1 MSINYNWIPWFFN
14 QVGIGQ
20 RDNSIPKRPQR
31 LFVEIALVLLII
43 LLGVIRVN
51 AQTTLI
57 NPSGDGGFNNGTTFT
72 ANGWTVANEGNNDS
86 KWEVGSAGSMSG
98 TAAYISNDG
107 GATNTYSSYAG
118 RTVFFYR
125 NVTVPAGQTAMKLT
139 FNSKSGAS
147 YGAGW
152 QVWAAPITQTI
163 TGSDNETTG
172 SALNA
177 NATWEGAT
185 LISYNHAEQTTAT
198 ATTAFIPASFAGT
211 TFRLIFVWTI
221 NPWSEAVAPA
231 MAIDNISLTSRTP
244 LEISAATSGNWSAAS
259 TWDGGIVPTLAD
271 DVIIQANQ
279 TVTIDVKAAG
289 AANVYIAGL
298 NAILKFDPTYTI
310 INSFTI
316 TNDLVIS
323 GLGAKFLVNSG
334 SQGHSLIVGH
344 NIDVVNNAR
353 LDISTGS
360 YAAHDG
366 ALTLNGTEVQTINV
380 DASSFFG
387 GTSLTSQN
395 NTNTS
400 GVLNQLFV
408 TNTSTAIPNVIW
420 QVAKIRINNILNISS
435 GKISL
440 GTSKF
445 IIGNYSSLN
454 NVNCAAGSGFMPGT
468 VSRWQNSNYY
478 NIDNINPGQDFPAG
492 FNDYSGVFY
501 PFLSNSGQNRTAYFL
516 SSDYPSTN
524 GEVAITYTDSNSVTT
539 GLNVNDNGYVIN
551 NRYNG
556 KWTVTTPQ
564 SDGTGSGSIIFSTSG
579 SLSFGVYANG
589 GFEAKDATSRLM
601 YANAAITGSTHQ
613 NGTTTPFVFRK
624 NLTLAQLTA
633 ASLYVGIKGTAVADF
648 SAPITSAQ
656 TGSWS
661 ATSTWVGGV
670 VPTCSNAVVI
680 ANGHIVTVNSDS
692 FAANVL
698 VKLGGTLVNTLGT
711 LKVGCTNND
720 AVFANYGTNT
730 VSGGKVL
737 VNGCVTH
744 KNGSHFNQTGGDII
758 VDGNN
763 NGDVATSAGTGST
776 LFKIETSLLNL
787 TGGKITIVDPLVNY
801 NPAVVTTPNS
811 TGFSLPTFGETGI
824 YEPWPS
830 YYGATSGDTS
840 IYSYAP
846 AFVGQIITGG
856 TIAPGTTVTGV
867 LPGDWFNP
875 PTILL
880 SHPITGDMT
889 GEETLYF
896 SIMNNGGSGILLFD
910 NGNANSLAVGQTV
923 SGPGIQPGTTI
934 TDVFVDW
941 DPSVPSKIGLS
952 QPISGLSTSPIT
964 APVTINIVISVS
976 AGDNAIVVMDASN
989 IKQGDIVTGSGI
1001 IPGTYVTEVNGSL
1014 VKLSEPTASGVP
1026 NALTMSYYRPNNA
1039 SSGAFIYASDK
1050 DYVAGLNHTLQI
1062 GDGISIQKG
1071 AITTNGFNCQFQ
1083 QGGGLLSLGN
1093 LTVNA
1098 LDGANRFMNVSNNF
1112 INAGSLFNVQ
1122 NTLTITSGSEFRKVQ
1137 GNGSIFL
1144 GGSIIN
1150 NGKFRT
1156 TQGGTSV
1163 IFGNYKKGQYSPA
1176 IKPTSL
1182 PQVISG
1188 SGTFTNDLW
1197 YLNELNVGAERYA
1210 ALSTLA
1216 VNNTSTDGVSI
1227 LVPNFRIIQSL
1238 TMDAGIIHT
1247 TTQSPILIGANADL
1261 SGYSSVSGNFGP
1273 TTYVD
1278 GPMSISTDKA
1288 SSNTAQAKLF
1298 PLGKNGNYCPISMG
1312 AAGGV
1317 DMMAEL
1323 FTTNTGT
1330 VNPLHAAHLSKN
1342 RWKLRRL
1349 DTLGT
1354 FDSFTIKMS
1363 NGSTP
1368 VNEDNLIVQASTD
1381 QGTYDTV
1388 LGATSFDPAPWD
1400 TNMPTILLEG
1410 DQPGT
1415 SFTGNFSYATC
1426 PTCPAPETPA
1436 TPTVLAGTI
1445 SVSNANV
1452 CEAKAATA
1460 TAAEVTN
1467 TTTLTLNGNLGVIT
1481 WYKSID
1487 GGLKWA
1493 KTPGTTTTLTVLNLK
1508 VTTLF
1513 KVRSTVGTLYAETA
1527 PVAINV
1533 TLAAT
1538 AGTITPS
1545 SDGIAKVSKVCM
1557 GNDLQFVSTK
1567 HKADVIQW
1575 QYSTDKIN
1583 WTNVGTNAA
1592 VYSMYNVQGAANS
1605 KFYIRTVNYN
1615 GTCSQKESAAVMIT
1629 ISGPSVPGA
1638 ISGGKPIC
1646 SGTGGTLTL
1655 SGYVGTIQW
1664 MYSTN
1669 GGTTYTDVAAG
1680 TYPSFTT
1687 ASTGKT
1693 GTLIATNVTA
1703 TTLFKARVTNGVCS
1717 TTYSN
1722 EQAFTTGITS
1732 AAGTISGTATVC
1744 SGTGSTLTLSGAVG
1758 SIQWEKSPV
1767 VNGIPTNVWTAISGK
1782 TSTILAT
1789 GNLTASAAYRAAVTI
1804 CSPASHSNTFIV
1816 VVDKAAAKP
1825 LSQNVTTPS
1834 GASATLALCNTF
1846 NVAKTLTVGAGS
1858 FGTVTWERSSDGVNF
1873 HTISGSG
1880 NATTYTINQAMASA
1894 AGTLNYYR
1902 AKFTTSCDVM
1912 YSAAVKL
1919 YYKTCVV
1926 AKEETA
1932 TLKPALKVVVYPNP
1946 YTENFKFDVTTS
1958 SEEKVGFAVY
1968 DMMGRLIE
1976 QTEVSPNDVN
1986 ELLFGDHYPSGIY
1999 NIIFTQG
2006 AEVKA
2011 LRVIRR

>member
-1 MSINYNWIPWFFN
+1 MSINYNWISRFFN
-14 QVGIGQ
+14 QGNEGQ
-20 RDNSIPKRPQR
+20 MDNSIYRTPQKSFVKNVMA
-31 LFVEIALVLLII
+31 LFVVLTGII
-43 LLGVIRVN
+43 GAN

-57 NPSGDGGFNNGTTFT
+57 NAAGDGGFNNGATFQ
-72 ANGWTVANEGNNDS
+72 ANGWAVANEGSNDS
-86 KWEVGSAGSMSG
+86 KWEVGTAGSMTG

-107 GATNTYSSYAG
+107 GVTNNYSAYSG

-125 NVTVPAGQTAMKLT
+125 NVTVPAGETAMKLT
-139 FNSKSGAS
+139 FNSKSGAT
-147 YGAGW
+147 YGTGW
-152 QVWAAPITQTI
+152 QVWAAPVTQTI
-163 TGSDNETTG
+163 VGADTETTG
-172 SALNA
+172 NALNA
-177 NATWEGAT
+177 NATWAGAT
-185 LISYNHAEQTTAT
+185 LISYNHDGQAITT

-211 TFRLIFVWTI
+211 TFRLIFVWTT
-221 NPWSEAVAPA
+221 NPWSEAVTPA
-231 MAIDNISLTSRTP
+231 MAIDTISLTSRVP
-244 LEISAATSGNWSAAS
+244 QEISAATSGNWSAAA
-259 TWDGGIVPTLAD
+259 TWDGGVIPTPGD
-271 DVIIQANQ
+271 DVIIQTGQ
-279 TVTIDVKAAG
+279 TVTIDTKFAG
-289 AANVYIAGL
+289 AANVYIAGT
-298 NAILKFDPTYTI
+298 NAVLKFDASLTFANP
-310 INSFTI
+310 FTI
-316 TNDLVIS
+316 ANDLLIS
-323 GLGAKFLVNSG
+323 GAGSKFTVYGG
-334 SQGHSLIVGH
+334 SQGHPLSVGH
-344 NIDVVNNAR
+344 NIDVVNGGR
-353 LDISTGS
+353 LDISGGS
-360 YAAHDG
+360 YAKYDG
-366 ALTLNGTEVQTINV
+366 ALILNGSDVQTVNV
-380 DASSFFG
+380 D
-387 GTSLTSQN
+387 GTSFLGGLTLTSQN
-395 NTNTS
+395 STNTS

-408 TNTSTAIPNVIW
+408 NNTSTATPNIIW
-420 QVAKIRINNILNISS
+420 NVAKIRINNMLEIAS

-445 IIGNYSSLN
+445 IIGNYSAVN
-454 NVNCAAGSGFMPGT
+454 NMTCAAGSGFLSGT

-492 FNDYSGVFY
+492 FNDYGGVFY

-524 GEVAITYTDSNSVTT
+524 GEVAITYTDSTSVTT
-539 GLNVNDNGYVIN
+539 GLNVNDNGYAIN

-556 KWTVTTPQ
+556 KWTVSTPQ
-564 SDGTGSGSIIFSTSG
+564 SDGTGSGSIIFNTYG
-579 SLSFGVYANG
+579 SLGFGVYANG

-624 NLTLAQLTA
+624 NLTLAQVTA
-633 ASLYVGIKGTAVADF
+633 APLYVGIKGTAVADF
-648 SAPITSAQ
+648 STPITSAQ

-670 VPTCSNAVVI
+670 VPSCTNSVVI
-680 ANGHIVTVNSDS
+680 ANGHTVTVNSDS
-692 FAANVL
+692 FAANVM
-698 VKLGGTLVNTLGT
+698 VKLGGTLANTLGT

-737 VNGCVTH
+737 VNGCVNH
-744 KNGSHFNQTGGDII
+744 KNGSHFNQTGGEII

-776 LFKIETSLLNL
+776 LFKIETNLLNL

-801 NPAVVTTPNS
+801 NPAVVSTTNS

-846 AFVGQIITGG
+846 VFVGQTVSGG
-856 TIAPGTTVTGV
+856 TIAPGTTVIGS

-880 SHPITGDMT
+880 SQPITGDMN

-896 SIMNNGGSGILLFD
+896 STMNNGGSGILLFD
-910 NGNANSLAVGQTV
+910 NGNANSLAVGQAV

-934 TDVFVDW
+934 TGVYVDW
-941 DPSVPSKIGLS
+941 DPSVPSRIDLS
-952 QPISGLSTSPIT
+952 QPISGLSTSPIA
-964 APVTINIVISVS
+964 APVTINIVISVN
-976 AGDNAIVVMDASN
+976 AGDNAIVVMDSAS
-989 IKQGDIVTGSGI
+989 IQQGDIVTGSGI
-1001 IPGTYVTEVNGSL
+1001 VPGTYVTEVAGSL
-1014 VKLSEPTASGVP
+1014 VKLSEPIASGVP
-1026 NALTMSYYRPNNA
+1026 SSVAMSYYRPNNL

-1083 QGGGLLSLGN
+1083 QNGGLLSLGN

-1098 LDGANRFMNVSNNF
+1098 LDGANRFMNVSSNF
-1112 INAGSLFNVQ
+1112 INSSSIFNVQ
-1122 NTLTITSGSEFRKVQ
+1122 NTLTITSGSEFRKIQ
-1137 GNGSIFL
+1137 GNGYIFL

-1156 TQGGTSV
+1156 AQGGTSV

-1188 SGTFTNDLW
+1188 SGTFKNDLW
-1197 YLNELNVGAERYA
+1197 YLNEFNVGADRYA
-1210 ALSTLA
+1210 ALSTLT

-1227 LVPNFRIIQSL
+1227 LAPNFRILQSL
-1238 TMDAGIIHT
+1238 IMDAGIIHT
-1247 TTQSPILIGANADL
+1247 TAQSPLLIGANADL
-1261 SGYSSVSGNFGP
+1261 SGYSSVSGDFGP

-1288 SSNTAQAKLF
+1288 NSNTAQAKLF

-1330 VNPLHAAHLSKN
+1330 VNPVHAAHLSKN

-1349 DTLGT
+1349 DNLGT
-1354 FDSFTIKMS
+1354 FDFFTIKMS
-1363 NGSTP
+1363 NGTTS
-1368 VNEDNLIVQASTD
+1368 VNEDNLIVQASAD

-1400 TNMPTILLEG
+1400 SNMPTIFLAD
-1410 DQPGT
+1410 DQSGS

-1426 PTCPAPETPA
+1426 TTCPAPGTPA
-1436 TPTVLAGTI
+1436 NPTVLAGT
-1445 SVSNANV
+1445 VTVNNATV

-1460 TAAEVTN
+1460 ISAEVTN
-1467 TTTLTLNGNLGVIT
+1467 SATLTLNGNLGTIS
-1481 WYKSID
+1481 WYKSTD

-1493 KTPGTTTTLTVLNLK
+1493 KTAGTTAALIILNVK

-1513 KVRSTVGTLYAETA
+1513 KARSTVGTQYAETA

-1533 TLAAT
+1533 ILAAT

-1545 SDGIAKVSKVCM
+1545 SDGIAKVSKVCL
-1557 GNDLQFVSTK
+1557 GNDVQFVSTK

-1583 WTNVGTNAA
+1583 WTNVGTNSS

-1629 ISGPSVPGA
+1629 ISGPSVPGS
-1638 ISGGKPIC
+1638 ITGGKPIC
-1646 SGTGGTLTL
+1646 PGTGGTLTL

-1669 GGTTYTDVAAG
+1669 GGATYADVAAG

-1687 ASTGKT
+1687 ASTGKS
-1693 GTLIATNVTA
+1693 GSLITTNVTA
-1703 TTLFKARVTNGVCS
+1703 TTLFKVRVSNGACS
-1717 TTYSN
+1717 TVYSN
-1722 EQAFTTGITS
+1722 QQAFTTGVS
-1732 AAGTISGTATVC
+1732 SVGGTISGTATVC
-1744 SGTGSTLTLSGAVG
+1744 SGTGSTLTLNGAVG
-1758 SIQWEKSPV
+1758 AIQWEKSPV

-1782 TSTILAT
+1782 TTATLAT
-1789 GNLTASAAYRAAVTI
+1789 GNLTASAAYRATVTI

-1825 LSQNVTTPS
+1825 LSQNVTSPS

-1858 FGTVTWERSSDGVNF
+1858 FGTITWERSTDGVLY

-1880 NATTYTINQAMASA
+1880 NATTYTINQATASA

-1902 AKFTTSCDVM
+1902 AKFTTSCDMM

-1919 YYKTCVV
+1919 YYKTCTV
-1926 AKEETA
+1926 AKEEIVTA
-1932 TLKPALKVVVYPNP
+1932 KPALKVVVYPNP

-1958 SEEKVGFAVY
+1958 SEDKVGFAVY
-1968 DMMGRLIE
+1968 DMTGRLIE
-1976 QTEVSPNDVN
+1976 QAEVNPADVN
-1986 ELLFGDHYPSGIY
+1986 ELLFGDRYPSGIY